1 MEGGGGFR
9 VLLGMLLVQAVAAGL
24 QLLSKVVL
32 GQGTFVYALMTY
44 RHIVATLCV
53 APFAFFWE
61 RISVAM
67 GFFYFGLRDTTA
79 TYASNFLNLI
89 PIVTFAT
96 SIIFRVEKLRLNTKG
111 GKVKLMG
118 AMICLAGALTIAS
131 YKGKTF
137 HFSHTNAKLQA
148 VAAAHQVM
156 KPNWKRGTIF
166 LVCSCLSY
174 GFWFIIQAKLFKKFP
189 YMYSATTVVSMI
201 ATFQSLVIGLC
212 IDRNKESWKLGWNL
226 QLITIFYSGSLATAA
241 TFCLISWAIS
251 KTGPTYPSMFNPLSL
266 IAVAIMEFIFLGA
279 SISIGSLIGMTL
291 IIAGLYLFLWGK
303 NMEMKNAI
311 KSNTA
316 KSLGQLIAEEG
327 GAVVPSSYSSNEHFS
342 AVVVPA
348 SSPSYDNCIEIESG
362 NEQVN
367 VIDAIFFE
375 YYLRIENNVTVNELL
390 HLTPVL
396 NPNIMDHFQD
406 RSSNVGHR
414 ICRVHDGANAV
425 GERLVSVVW
434 QTG

>member
-1 MEGGGGFR
+1 MHSEISAAKKKR
-9 VLLGMLLVQAVAAGL
+9 ALVRMYLTSQSLVG
-24 QLLSKVVL
+24 
-32 GQGTFVYALMTY
+32 
-44 RHIVATLCV
+44 
-53 APFAFFWE
+53 
-61 RISVAM
+61 
-67 GFFYFGLRDTTA
+67 FGL
-79 TYASNFLNLI
+79 
-89 PIVTFAT
+89 
-96 SIIFRVEKLRLNTKG
+96 
-111 GKVKLMG
+111 
-118 AMICLAGALTIAS
+118 
-131 YKGKTF
+131 
-137 HFSHTNAKLQA
+137 NAKLRQTN
-148 VAAAHQVM
+148 V
-156 KPNWKRGTIF
+156 I
-166 LVCSCLSY
+166 LSSV
-174 GFWFIIQAKLFKKFP
+174 QAKLFKKFP

-201 ATFQSLVIGLC
+201 ATFQSL
-212 IDRNKESWKLGWNL
+212 
-226 QLITIFYSGSLATAA
+226 GSLATAA

-367 VIDAIFFE
+367 V
-375 YYLRIENNVTVNELL
+375 VK
-390 HLTPVL
+390 
-396 NPNIMDHFQD
+396 
-406 RSSNVGHR
+406 S
-414 ICRVHDGANAV
+414 
-425 GERLVSVVW
+425 
-434 QTG
+434 

>member
-9 VLLGMLLVQAVAAGL
+9 VLLGMLLVQVVAAGL
-24 QLLSKVVL
+24 QLLSKVIL

-61 RISVAM
+61 RESLKKLSLSVLMWLFLVALSGISLAM

-96 SIIFRVEKLRLNTKG
+96 SIIFRVEKLRLNTKV

-118 AMICLAGALTIAS
+118 TMICLAGALTIAS

-189 YMYSATTVVSMI
+189 YMYTATTLISMI

-279 SISIGSLIGMTL
+279 SISVGSLIGMTL

-303 NMEMKNAI
+303 NVEMKNSI
-311 KSNTA
+311 KSNTV

-348 SSPSYDNCIEIESG
+348 SSPSYENCIEIESG

-367 VIDAIFFE
+367 VAK
-375 YYLRIENNVTVNELL
+375 
-390 HLTPVL
+390 
-396 NPNIMDHFQD
+396 
-406 RSSNVGHR
+406 S
-414 ICRVHDGANAV
+414 
-425 GERLVSVVW
+425 
-434 QTG
+434 